1 MKSIMGIDCEWR
13 LIIQTD
19 DRNDCV
25 GARIIGDKARMPAG
39 FSHVDGFGI
48 SEMIQ
53 EVVLSHHGE
62 HRRLYQGTEL
72 PKLSNERLKYKSK
85 TSKLPFTGR

>member
-39 FSHVDGFGI
+39 FSHVDGSGI

-53 EVVLSHHGE
+53 EVVLSPHGE

-85 TSKLPFTGR
+85 TSKLPFNGR